1 MKYISEYRDSA
12 KIKEL
17 SDLIRK
23 ESRKPMIVME
33 VCGSHTMAIHRF
45 GVKSLLPEHIELIS
59 GPGCPVC
66 VTSMDYIDKALALA
80 AIPGTIIT
88 TFGDLIKVPGSYSS
102 LEKEKAKGADVRMV
116 YSILESLEIA
126 KNNPDRKVVFLAI
139 GFETTTPPTAAG
151 ILQAKLDGL
160 TNFSVLSAHKI
171 MPPPMEAIIEEGI
184 QVDAF
189 LAPGHVSVITG
200 TDMYGFI
207 PEKFGKGVVV
217 SGFEP
222 LDVLQ
227 SVYMLMKQMEA
238 GTPKVE
244 IQYSRVVKSE
254 GNPKAR
260 KAVDTVFEISDANW
274 RGLGVLPGSALAI
287 RKEYAAFDAEKVF
300 KIDIDKPKEPAGCI
314 CGQVLKGLKKPSD
327 CKLFGKVCTPENP
340 TGACM
345 VSSEGSCNVYYRYD
359 RHE

>member
-1 MKYISEYRDSA
+1 M
-12 KIKEL
+12 
-17 SDLIRK
+17 
-23 ESRKPMIVME
+23 
-33 VCGSHTMAIHRF
+33 
-45 GVKSLLPEHIELIS
+45 
-59 GPGCPVC
+59 
-66 VTSMDYIDKALALA
+66 
-80 AIPGTIIT
+80 
-88 TFGDLIKVPGSYSS
+88 
-102 LEKEKAKGADVRMV
+102 
-116 YSILESLEIA
+116 
-126 KNNPDRKVVFLAI
+126 
-139 GFETTTPPTAAG
+139 
-151 ILQAKLDGL
+151 
-160 TNFSVLSAHKI
+160 
-171 MPPPMEAIIEEGI
+171 
-184 QVDAF
+184 
-189 LAPGHVSVITG
+189 
-200 TDMYGFI
+200 
-207 PEKFGKGVVV
+207 VV

-260 KAVDTVFEISDANW
+260 KAVDIVFEIADANW

-287 RKEYAAFDAEKVF
+287 RKEYATFDAEKVF
-300 KIDIDKPKEPAGCI
+300 RIDIDKPKEPAGCI